1 MPYIGPPYDIKL
13 ITGVSGLLH
22 WKKLCSFRTGLE
34 AATSTIEIITARLLQ
49 CTNHRCSYGTN
60 DNYSPIRTSR
70 TLCDIFVIYFCV
82 VFFVLYILCCIF
94 VYIFFVAFLC
104 CIFHMW
110 NFMIYFLCYI
120 FLWFIFSCFIKSTS
134 ISATVSSAIYL
145 EAFRS
150 DSKED
155 FSLSWEIRTD

>member
-82 VFFVLYILCCIF
+82 VFFVLYILVLYLKQFTFCNRFFCYLLYVWQIF
-94 VYIFFVAFLC
+94 GKTLKKKVFLRVGQLGLMHYFVICLWLFRKYLSVSMINCLMLFLL
-104 CIFHMW
+104 I
-110 NFMIYFLCYI
+110 
-120 FLWFIFSCFIKSTS
+120 
-134 ISATVSSAIYL
+134 
-145 EAFRS
+145 
-150 DSKED
+150 
-155 FSLSWEIRTD
+155 